1 MSEFQ
6 TIPIMNDFIPSAM
19 HTLKRSNLPQSSKGA
34 EVAETFSFFALS
46 APLPLCGRIVLLTA
60 FFITSS
66 LFATAPSYETER
78 EFTATGDFNG
88 DGKADVLIVD
98 KTTGLY
104 RIGYGTGLMTAPN
117 YASSRATGVTE
128 ASSIAVGKLFGT
140 SADSFAITAPA
151 QNRVQILSPSGMGYT
166 EPKTVLSVGLAPET
180 LCAMDITTGAAPTP
194 EDDLAAIISGHPTFG
209 YALNEIRSNAGTWNI
224 IDTGDCPDGPL
235 GRGNPLY
242 TAVGG
247 TVLFGVMRDLG
258 ASNTF
263 EALNPTGAGFT
274 TELSLPGLPDNS
286 SFIAVPFQV
295 PHMDMLFYAPGTAT
309 VQVRRI
315 ITSGPGWTFSAPFN
329 HTFGAPVA
337 QIVPVADPAG
347 AKMLVHFSSGL
358 LAIYGYT
365 SGVGFSAP
373 VTLSP
378 TGGSG
383 VISGVVPS
391 TGASQ
396 FQVLYAPAPGQ
407 PSTTAISF
415 ANNGSGWTQTATTT
429 LPVVNVYA
437 SYANVLLLSD
447 MPFRADNV
455 SLLHS
460 YKAGDWSSGVSIGG
474 GPFNVLAQIASFVS
488 STQGIGTAS
497 PQNVG
502 TAVSATPGTAI
513 NQQHMQFSIV
523 NFDSTLGSSVEDIR
537 ISPAAGSYSTG
548 IQLTFS
554 GYSGGTTV
562 YYRLGSS
569 GSFTTYNPISPPWV
583 FTDGVV
589 YYYANKPGTGPT
601 PTKTAAYTFTT
612 PPALQDR
619 DGDGVPDFVEVA
631 QGLDPDGGSDSDGD
645 GFSDADEIAAGSDP
659 KVDTDMP
666 ANDAPSLS
674 TMLVD
679 VSVRRMDATGAATT
693 GHAANGTVITITDPL
708 GNRVG
713 QGEIGLGTTTTY
725 FGRITVLNAT
735 GDKGY
740 LIART
745 PDNFDS
751 TPVVTT
757 HPGRAMAAIVPLPEE
772 DGWSFGA
779 TQGALVATGTTWSF
793 GGTNWQ
799 NTTTNWTTAG
809 FDDNWSST
817 QQAFT
822 FAMNGSSAATPGWL
836 AQNLAAANRGAQ
848 PYAQITMTSETT
860 LAALMLREMVS
871 DLFAARGLTV
881 AGDET
886 TVDQSPHALR
896 SRSTT
901 TPTAPIV
908 RMSALVS
915 YLDAALDHA
924 DSAALLEVARD
935 VYARHEALADTALAT
950 MTPPMTAL
958 HEFITTGNLPA
969 EYQTGA
975 HFTGTEYTTAKSRRD
990 AILAGYPTRTSGTY
1004 TLFTRSTP
1012 SPAGLTLVQD
1022 SGASNFA
1029 MVDGHYIA
1037 VQLPSDVAL
1046 PAGTP
1051 MTVTAYTDLP
1061 AIGSYPVLEVIS
1073 LTIDTLPTPIDADT
1087 DGDLLADSWERRH
1100 FGTLAFGTHDRL
1112 DASPYSLAEEYF
1124 RATDPRSASSSPAA
1138 PPARLELHHLR
1149 VDFTGSPVLRVDW
1162 PADYTAFI
1170 DVAFEASDDLTTWT
1184 APSELTATLTDA
1196 DTFSKALTIDRSK
1209 RFFRSVASLKR

>member
-1 MSEFQ
+1 MGA
-6 TIPIMNDFIPSAM
+6 IVIWSA
-19 HTLKRSNLPQSSKGA
+19 LP
-34 EVAETFSFFALS
+34 
-46 APLPLCGRIVLLTA
+46 
-60 FFITSS
+60 
-66 LFATAPSYETER
+66 LFATAPSYESER

-117 YASSRATGVTE
+117 YATSRATGVTD

-151 QNRVQILSPSGMGYT
+151 QNRVQILSPSGMGYA
-166 EPKTVLSVGLAPET
+166 EPKTVLSVGVGPET
-180 LCAMDITTGAAPTP
+180 LCAIDITTGAAPTP
-194 EDDLAAIISGHPTFG
+194 EDDLASIIGGHPTFG
-209 YALNEIRSNAGTWNI
+209 YALSEIRSNAGTWNI
-224 IDTGDCPDGPL
+224 IDVDDCPEGRTV
-235 GRGNPLY
+235 RGNPLY
-242 TAVGG
+242 TAFGG
-247 TVLFGVMRDLG
+247 SVLFGFMRDLG
-258 ASNTF
+258 AANTF

-274 TELSLPGLPDNS
+274 TELSLAGLPDSS

-315 ITSGPGWTFSAPFN
+315 VTSGPGWAFSAPFT

-347 AKMLVHFSSGL
+347 AKMLVRFSSGI

-373 VTLSP
+373 ITLSP

-447 MPFRADNV
+447 MPFRSDNV

-460 YKAGDWSSGVSIGG
+460 YKAGDWSSSVSIGG
-474 GPFNVLAQIASFVS
+474 GPFNVLAQIASFIS
-488 STQGIGTAS
+488 STQGIGAAS

-502 TAVSATPGTAI
+502 TAASATPGTAI

-523 NFDSTLGSSVEDIR
+523 NFDSTLGSSVEDIS

-569 GSFTTYNPISPPWV
+569 GSFTAYNPASPPWV
-583 FTDGVV
+583 FTNGTV

-631 QGLDPDGGSDSDGD
+631 KGLDPDGGSDSDGD

-679 VSVRRMDATGAATT
+679 LSVRRQSATGLTT
-693 GHAANGTVITITDPL
+693 GRAANDTVITLTDPL

-713 QGEIGLGTTTTY
+713 EGKIGLGTTTTY
-725 FGRITVLNAT
+725 FGRISVLNAT

-740 LIART
+740 LLAHT
-745 PDNFDS
+745 PDNFDNS
-751 TPVVTT
+751 PIVTT

-779 TQGALVATGTTWSF
+779 TQGALVATGTTWSY

-799 NTTTNWTTAG
+799 NTTTNWNTAG
-809 FDDNWSST
+809 YDDNWSSS

-822 FAMNGSSAATPGWL
+822 FAMNGAGAAAPTWL
-836 AQNLAAANRGAQ
+836 TQNFAAANRGGQ
-848 PYAQITMTSETT
+848 PYAQVTMTSETT
-860 LAALMLREMVS
+860 LAALMLRELVS
-871 DLFAARGLTV
+871 DLFAARSITV
-881 AGDET
+881 TGDKT
-886 TVDQSPHALR
+886 TVDHSPHAFR

-901 TPTAPIV
+901 APMAPIV

-915 YLDAALDHA
+915 YLDTALDHA

-935 VYARHEALADTALAT
+935 VYTRHEALADTALAT

-958 HEFITTGNLPA
+958 HAFITTGNLPA

-975 HFTGTEYTTAKSRRD
+975 HFTGTEYTHAKARRD
-990 AILAGYPTRTSGTY
+990 TIFGGYPTLTSFTY
-1004 TLFTRSTP
+1004 KIFTRST
-1012 SPAGLTLVQD
+1012 
-1022 SGASNFA
+1022 
-1029 MVDGHYIA
+1029 H
-1037 VQLPSDVAL
+1037 
-1046 PAGTP
+1046 
-1051 MTVTAYTDLP
+1051 
-1061 AIGSYPVLEVIS
+1061 
-1073 LTIDTLPTPIDADT
+1073 
-1087 DGDLLADSWERRH
+1087 
-1100 FGTLAFGTHDRL
+1100 
-1112 DASPYSLAEEYF
+1112 
-1124 RATDPRSASSSPAA
+1124 
-1138 PPARLELHHLR
+1138 
-1149 VDFTGSPVLRVDW
+1149 
-1162 PADYTAFI
+1162 
-1170 DVAFEASDDLTTWT
+1170 
-1184 APSELTATLTDA
+1184 
-1196 DTFSKALTIDRSK
+1196 
-1209 RFFRSVASLKR
+1209 

>member
-1 MSEFQ
+1 MHA
-6 TIPIMNDFIPSAM
+6 FISSAKK
-19 HTLKRSNLPQSSKGA
+19 TLKRSLLPQRGKEAEGA
-34 EVAETFSFFALS
+34 ELIQISAFS
-46 APLPLCGRIVLLTA
+46 APRLLCGQIACLTA
-60 FFITSS
+60 FFITTS

-88 DGKADVLIVD
+88 DGNADVLIVD

-104 RIGYGTGLMTAPN
+104 RIGYGTGLMTAPSF
-117 YASSRATGVTE
+117 ATSRATGVTE
-128 ASSIAVGKLFGT
+128 ASSIAVGRLFGT
-140 SADSFAITAPA
+140 TADSFAITAPA

-166 EPKTVLSVGLAPET
+166 EPKTVLSVGLAPEA
-180 LCAMDITTGAAPTP
+180 LCAIDITTGAAPTP
-194 EDDLAAIISGHPTFG
+194 EDDLAAIIGGHPTFG
-209 YALNEIRSNAGTWNI
+209 YALSEIRSNAGTWNI
-224 IDTGDCPDGPL
+224 IDTGNCPDGPL
-235 GRGNPLY
+235 GVSNPLH

-247 TVLFGVMRDLG
+247 TTLVGVMRDLG
-258 ASNTF
+258 ATNTF
-263 EALNPTGAGFT
+263 EAYNPTGVGFS
-274 TELSLPGLPDNS
+274 TELSLTGLPDNAG
-286 SFIAVPFQV
+286 FIAVPFQV
-295 PHMDMLFYAPGTAT
+295 PNMDMIFYVPGASA
-309 VQVRRI
+309 VMVRRI
-315 ITSGPGWTFSAPFN
+315 VTSGPGWTFSAPFN

-347 AKMLVHFSSGL
+347 AKMLVRFSSGM

-378 TGGSG
+378 SGGSG

-391 TGASQ
+391 NGASQ

-447 MPFRADNV
+447 MPFRSDNV

-460 YKAGDWSSGVSIGG
+460 YKAGDWSSSVSIGG
-474 GPFNVLAQIASFVS
+474 GPFNVLAQIASFIS
-488 STQGIGTAS
+488 STQGIGAAS

-502 TAVSATPGTAI
+502 TAASATPGTAI

-523 NFDSTLGSSVEDIR
+523 NFDSTLGSSVEDIS

-569 GSFTTYNPISPPWV
+569 GSFTAYNPASPPWA
-583 FTDGVV
+583 FTDGTV
-589 YYYANKPGTGPT
+589 YYYADKPGTGPT

-619 DGDGVPDFVEVA
+619 DGDGVPDFVEVDR
-631 QGLDPDGGSDSDGD
+631 GLDPDGGSDSDGD
-645 GFSDADEIAAGSDP
+645 GFSDADEIAANSNP
-659 KVDTDMP
+659 KNPLSKP

-674 TMLVD
+674 TLLVD

-693 GHAANGTVITITDPL
+693 GNAANGTVITITDPL

-740 LIART
+740 LIAHT

-751 TPVVTT
+751 TPIVTT

-779 TQGALVATGTTWSF
+779 TQGALVTTGTTWSF

-799 NTTTNWTTAG
+799 NTTTNWNTAG
-809 FDDNWSST
+809 YDDNWSSS

-822 FAMNGSSAATPGWL
+822 FAMNAAGSAAPTWL
-836 AQNLAAANRGAQ
+836 AQNFTAANRGGQ
-848 PYAQITMTSETT
+848 PYAQVTMSSETT

-871 DLFAARGLTV
+871 DLFAARGITV
-881 AGDET
+881 TGDKT

-901 TPTAPIV
+901 APTAPIV

-935 VYARHEALADTALAT
+935 VYTRHEALAD
-950 MTPPMTAL
+950 
-958 HEFITTGNLPA
+958 
-969 EYQTGA
+969 
-975 HFTGTEYTTAKSRRD
+975 
-990 AILAGYPTRTSGTY
+990 
-1004 TLFTRSTP
+1004 
-1012 SPAGLTLVQD
+1012 
-1022 SGASNFA
+1022 
-1029 MVDGHYIA
+1029 
-1037 VQLPSDVAL
+1037 
-1046 PAGTP
+1046 
-1051 MTVTAYTDLP
+1051 
-1061 AIGSYPVLEVIS
+1061 
-1073 LTIDTLPTPIDADT
+1073 
-1087 DGDLLADSWERRH
+1087 
-1100 FGTLAFGTHDRL
+1100 
-1112 DASPYSLAEEYF
+1112 
-1124 RATDPRSASSSPAA
+1124 
-1138 PPARLELHHLR
+1138 
-1149 VDFTGSPVLRVDW
+1149 
-1162 PADYTAFI
+1162 
-1170 DVAFEASDDLTTWT
+1170 
-1184 APSELTATLTDA
+1184 
-1196 DTFSKALTIDRSK
+1196 
-1209 RFFRSVASLKR
+1209 